1 LPRKRVEVAVSFVLV
16 AIVVFFLWESRDW
29 QVRARLA
36 PWTVGFIVLAI
47 SLMQLFVA
55 SRALLRA
62 SSTSDPVV
70 NPVPSGGHEPRP
82 SGGQAAISGTPA
94 MVQTEAADQGT
105 PEDDAMVRSKALFMI
120 AWTVGFCL
128 GLWLLGFRLG
138 APLLTFGFLRFG
150 AGESSRMSAMFAL
163 GAYVSI
169 VLLFQAVV
177 GLPFPPGMLF
187 EAAGLQS
194 PDMYVVDAALAAIRG
209 REEG

>member
-1 LPRKRVEVAVSFVLV
+1 LPRKRVEVAVSFLLV
-16 AIVVFFLWESRDW
+16 AIVVFFLWEARDW

-36 PWTVGFIVLAI
+36 PWTVGFVVLVI
-47 SLMQLFVA
+47 SLIQLFVA

-62 SSTSDPVV
+62 SSTADSLVITV
-70 NPVPSGGHEPRP
+70 RAAGHEPRP
-82 SGGQAAISGTPA
+82 SGGQAEISGAPA
-94 MVQTEAADQGT
+94 MVQTDAGDQGT
-105 PEDDAMVRSKALFMI
+105 PEDNAMMRHKALFMI

-138 APLLTFGFLRFG
+138 APLLTVGFLRFG
-150 AGESSRMSAMFAL
+150 AGESIRVSAMFAL

-169 VLLFQAVV
+169 VFLFQAVV
-177 GLPFPPGMLF
+177 GLPFPPGILF

-194 PDMYVVDAALAAIRG
+194 PDMYVVDAVLAAIRG